1 MARMFTPP
9 RAPGPSSNKK
19 QDAPGEQ
26 KKQDGHE
33 KPQKSPKA
41 GRKAQDDKCETLGR
55 RNASPE
61 LPRRQ
66 EHGDSA

>member
-9 RAPGPSSNKK
+9 QAPGPSSNKK

-33 KPQKSPKA
+33 KPQKSPKT
-41 GRKAQDDKCETLGR
+41 GRKAQDDK
-55 RNASPE
+55 
-61 LPRRQ
+61 
-66 EHGDSA
+66 